1 MPEALTWQPTSVIA
15 EYVVAEERR
24 LSKQDEKLRLRRR
37 LQDQAVDMAAKNRW
51 EEAIEANKHL
61 INLGEDAD
69 TFNRLGKAYF
79 EIGKFADARDA
90 YQNALRINPANT
102 IARKNIERLSDLL
115 ARSATASAPVR
126 TTRQLVDLRLFIT
139 ETGKTALTTL
149 VDVPRNAIVD
159 AVVTGEKV
167 ELKLDGRNVLVLDA
181 NGNTIGRVEPKL
193 AQRLSELMTGGNR
206 YAAAVAQTNNHQ
218 LRVLIREAYQDP
230 SQRGRVSFP
239 GKLGESALHGGYF
252 ASARYDEYGDEMMDD
267 DDSIDAREEVEEET
281 FGGEEEELGLDDIE
295 QDIGEEEDMNEE

>member
-1 MPEALTWQPTSVIA
+1 LT
-15 EYVVAEERR
+15 
-24 LSKQDEKLRLRRR
+24 KQDEKLRLRRR
-37 LQDQAVDMAAKNRW
+37 LQDQAVDLAAKNRW
-51 EEAIEANKHL
+51 EEAVETNLHL
-61 INLGEDAD
+61 NNLGEDAD

-79 EIGKFADARDA
+79 ELGKLSEAREA
-90 YQNALRINPANT
+90 YQNALRINPANS
-102 IARKNIERLSDLL
+102 ISRKNVERLNDLL
-115 ARSATASAPVR
+115 SRSASAPMR

-149 VDVPRNAIVD
+149 VDVPRSAVVD

-167 ELKLDGRNVLVLDA
+167 DLRLDGRNVLVLDA
-181 NGNTIGRVEPKL
+181 TGNPIGRVEPKL
-193 AQRLSELMTGGNR
+193 AQRMSELMTGGNR

-218 LRVLIREAYQDP
+218 LRVLIREVYQDP

-252 ASARYDEYGDEMMDD
+252 ASARYDEYGDDMLEDED
-267 DDSIDAREEVEEET
+267 GLDVREEVEEEA

>member
-1 MPEALTWQPTSVIA
+1 LT
-15 EYVVAEERR
+15 
-24 LSKQDEKLRLRRR
+24 KQDEKLRLRRR
-37 LQDQAVDMAAKNRW
+37 LQDQAVDFAAKNRW
-51 EEAIEANKHL
+51 EEAVETNLHL
-61 INLGEDAD
+61 NNLGEDAD

-79 EIGKFADARDA
+79 ELGKLTEAREA
-90 YQNALRINPANT
+90 YQNALRINPANS
-102 IARKNIERLSDLL
+102 IAHKNVDRLNDLL
-115 ARSATASAPVR
+115 SRSASAPVR

-149 VDVPRNAIVD
+149 VDVPRSAVVD

-167 ELKLDGRNVLVLDA
+167 DLRLDGRNVLILDA
-181 NGNTIGRVEPKL
+181 SGNVIGRVEPKL

-206 YAAAVAQTNNHQ
+206 YAAAVAQTNNRQ
-218 LRVLIREAYQDP
+218 LRVLLREVYQDP

-252 ASARYDEYGDEMMDD
+252 ASARYDEYGDDLLEDED
-267 DDSIDAREEVEEET
+267 GLEVREEVEEEA

>member
-1 MPEALTWQPTSVIA
+1 LT
-15 EYVVAEERR
+15 
-24 LSKQDEKLRLRRR
+24 KQDEKLRLRRR

-51 EEAIEANKHL
+51 EEAVETNLHL

-79 EIGKFADARDA
+79 ELGKLSEARDA
-90 YQNALRINPANT
+90 YQNALRLNPTNA
-102 IARKNIERLSDLL
+102 IARKNVERLDDLL
-115 ARSATASAPVR
+115 SRTATAPIR

-149 VDVPRNAIVD
+149 VDVPRGPVVD

-167 ELKLDGRNVLVLDA
+167 DLRMDGRHVLVIDA
-181 NGNTIGRVEPKL
+181 GGNTIGRIEPKL
-193 AQRLSELMTGGNR
+193 AQRMSELMAGGNR
-206 YAAAVAQTNNHQ
+206 YAAAVAQTNGHQ
-218 LRVLIREAYQDP
+218 LRVLIRETYQDP

-239 GKLGESALHGGYF
+239 GKLGESALRGGYF
-252 ASARYDEYGDEMMDD
+252 ASARYDEYGEEMLEDEETLDG
-267 DDSIDAREEVEEET
+267 REEVEEEA

-295 QDIGEEEDMNEE
+295 QDIGEEEDLNEE

>member
-1 MPEALTWQPTSVIA
+1 LT
-15 EYVVAEERR
+15 
-24 LSKQDEKLRLRRR
+24 KQDEKLRLRRR
-37 LQDQAVDMAAKNRW
+37 LQDQAVDQAAKNRW
-51 EEAIEANKHL
+51 DEAVETNLQL

-69 TFNRLGKAYF
+69 THNRLGKAYF
-79 EIGKFADARDA
+79 ELGKLAEARDA
-90 YQNALRINPANT
+90 YQRALKLNSNNA
-102 IARKNIERLSDLL
+102 IARKNVERLDDLL
-115 ARSATASAPVR
+115 SRTATAPIR

-149 VDVPRNAIVD
+149 VDLARGPQVD

-167 ELKLDGRNVLVLDA
+167 DLRMDGRHVLVIDA
-181 NGNTIGRVEPKL
+181 SGNTIGRIEPKL

-206 YAAAVAQTNNHQ
+206 YAAAVAQTNGHQ
-218 LRVLIREAYQDP
+218 LRVLIREVYQDP

-239 GKLGESALHGGYF
+239 GKLGESALRGGYF
-252 ASARYDEYGDEMMDD
+252 ASARYDEYGEDLMEDEDTLD
-267 DDSIDAREEVEEET
+267 GREEVEEES

>member
-1 MPEALTWQPTSVIA
+1 LT
-15 EYVVAEERR
+15 
-24 LSKQDEKLRLRRR
+24 KQDEKLRLRRR
-37 LQDQAVDMAAKNRW
+37 LQDQAVDLAAKNRW
-51 EEAIEANKHL
+51 EEAVETNLHL
-61 INLGEDAD
+61 NNLGEDAD

-79 EIGKFADARDA
+79 ELGKLTEAREA
-90 YQNALRINPANT
+90 YQNALRINPANS
-102 IARKNIERLSDLL
+102 IARKNVERLNDLL
-115 ARSATASAPVR
+115 SRSASAPVR

-149 VDVPRNAIVD
+149 VDVPRSAVVD

-167 ELKLDGRNVLVLDA
+167 DLRMDGRNVLILDA
-181 NGNTIGRVEPKL
+181 SGNVIGRVEPKL

-206 YAAAVAQTNNHQ
+206 YAAAVAQTNNRQ
-218 LRVLIREAYQDP
+218 LRVLIREVYQDP

-252 ASARYDEYGDEMMDD
+252 ASARYDEYGDDLLEDED
-267 DDSIDAREEVEEET
+267 GLDVREEVEEEA

>member
-1 MPEALTWQPTSVIA
+1 MT
-15 EYVVAEERR
+15 
-24 LSKQDEKLRLRRR
+24 KQDEKLRLRRR
-37 LQDQAVDMAAKNRW
+37 LQDQAVDQAAKNRW
-51 EEAIEANKHL
+51 EEAVETNLQL

-69 TFNRLGKAYF
+69 THNRLGKAYF
-79 EIGKFADARDA
+79 ELGKLAEARES
-90 YQNALRINPANT
+90 YQRALRLNSNNA
-102 IARKNIERLSDLL
+102 IARKNVERLEDLL
-115 ARSATASAPVR
+115 SRTATAPIR

-149 VDVPRNAIVD
+149 VDVARGPLVD

-167 ELKLDGRNVLVLDA
+167 DLRLEGRHVLVIDA
-181 NGNTIGRVEPKL
+181 SGNTIGRIEPKL

-206 YAAAVAQTNNHQ
+206 YAAAVAQTNGHQ
-218 LRVLIREAYQDP
+218 LRVLIREVYQDP

-239 GKLGESALHGGYF
+239 GKLGESALRGGYF
-252 ASARYDEYGDEMMDD
+252 ASARYDEYGEDLMEDEDA
-267 DDSIDAREEVEEET
+267 IDGREEVEEES

>member
-1 MPEALTWQPTSVIA
+1 LT
-15 EYVVAEERR
+15 
-24 LSKQDEKLRLRRR
+24 KQDEKLRLRRR
-37 LQDQAVDMAAKNRW
+37 LQDQAVDLAAKNRW
-51 EEAIEANKHL
+51 EEAVETNVHL
-61 INLGEDAD
+61 NNLGEDAD

-79 EIGKFADARDA
+79 ELGKLAEAREA
-90 YQNALRINPANT
+90 YQNALRINPTNS
-102 IARKNIERLSDLL
+102 IARKNVERLNDLL
-115 ARSATASAPVR
+115 SRSASAPVR

-149 VDVPRNAIVD
+149 VDVPRGAVVE

-167 ELKLDGRNVLVLDA
+167 DLRLDGRNVLVLDA
-181 NGNTIGRVEPKL
+181 TGNPIGRVEPKL
-193 AQRLSELMTGGNR
+193 AQRMSELMTGGNR

-218 LRVLIREAYQDP
+218 LRVLIREVYQDP

-252 ASARYDEYGDEMMDD
+252 ASARYDEYGDDLLEDED
-267 DDSIDAREEVEEET
+267 GLDVREEVEEEA

>member
-1 MPEALTWQPTSVIA
+1 LT
-15 EYVVAEERR
+15 
-24 LSKQDEKLRLRRR
+24 KQDEKLRLRRR
-37 LQDQAVDMAAKNRW
+37 LQDQAVDYAAKNRW
-51 EEAIEANKHL
+51 DEAVETNLHL

-79 EIGKFADARDA
+79 ELGKLAEAREA
-90 YQNALRINPANT
+90 YQNALRINPANS
-102 IARKNIERLSDLL
+102 IARKNVERLNDLL
-115 ARSATASAPVR
+115 SRSASAPVR

-149 VDVPRNAIVD
+149 VDVPRGAVVD

-167 ELKLDGRNVLVLDA
+167 DLRLDGRNVLILDA
-181 NGNTIGRVEPKL
+181 SGNLIGRVEPKL

-218 LRVLIREAYQDP
+218 LRVLIREVYQDP

-252 ASARYDEYGDEMMDD
+252 ASARYDEYGDDLLEDED
-267 DDSIDAREEVEEET
+267 GLDVHEEVEEEA
-281 FGGEEEELGLDDIE
+281 FGGEEEELGLDEIE

>member
-1 MPEALTWQPTSVIA
+1 
-15 EYVVAEERR
+15 
-24 LSKQDEKLRLRRR
+24 
-37 LQDQAVDMAAKNRW
+37 MAAKNRW
-51 EEAIEANKHL
+51 DEAIETNLNL

-79 EIGKFADARDA
+79 EVGKFSDARDA
-90 YQNALRINPANT
+90 YQNALRLNPANT
-102 IARKNIERLSDLL
+102 IARKNIERLSDLM
-115 ARSATASAPVR
+115 ARSATAPVR

-149 VDVPRNAIVD
+149 VDVPRNAVVD

-167 ELKLDGRNVLVLDA
+167 ELKLDNRNVLVLDA
-181 NGNTIGRVEPKL
+181 SGNAVGRVEPKL

-218 LRVLIREAYQDP
+218 LRVLIRETYQDP

-252 ASARYDEYGDEMMDD
+252 ASARYDEYGDELLDD
-267 DDSIDAREEVEEET
+267 DDTIDAREEVEEEA

-295 QDIGEEEDMNEE
+295 QDINEEEDMNEE

>member
-1 MPEALTWQPTSVIA
+1 LT
-15 EYVVAEERR
+15 
-24 LSKQDEKLRLRRR
+24 KQDEKLRLRRR
-37 LQDQAVDMAAKNRW
+37 LQDQAVDYAAKNRW
-51 EEAIEANKHL
+51 EEAVETNLHL
-61 INLGEDAD
+61 NNLGEDAD

-79 EIGKFADARDA
+79 ELGKFAEARDA
-90 YQNALRINPANT
+90 YQNALRINPANS
-102 IARKNIERLSDLL
+102 IARKNVERLDDLL
-115 ARSATASAPVR
+115 ARTVSAPVR

-149 VDVPRNAIVD
+149 VDVPRGSVVD

-167 ELKLDGRNVLVLDA
+167 DLRLEGRTVLVLDA
-181 NGNTIGRVEPKL
+181 TGNVIGRVEPKL
-193 AQRLSELMTGGNR
+193 AQRLSELMAGGNR

-218 LRVLIREAYQDP
+218 LRVLIREVYQDP

-252 ASARYDEYGDEMMDD
+252 ASARYDEYGDDLLEDD
-267 DDSIDAREEVEEET
+267 DGIDSREEVEEEV